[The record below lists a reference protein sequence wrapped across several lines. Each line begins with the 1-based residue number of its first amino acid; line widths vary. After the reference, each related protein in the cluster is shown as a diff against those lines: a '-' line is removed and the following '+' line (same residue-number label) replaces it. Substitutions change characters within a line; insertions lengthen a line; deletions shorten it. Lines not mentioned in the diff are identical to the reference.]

1 MDKYRGDKEIEDLFY
16 FLSLLKQYL
25 PKNIK
30 KGDKSGFDIEIRSCQ
45 HIPANIKI
53 ETFSFDQRSFNNC
66 FDYKN
71 KLINNAVL
79 LITVFFKIKD
89 LKELNY
95 VQAVSDA
102 IIRKLLKFIPK
113 EIKDNFKFFFRY
125 KGNNI
130 FIDFYLLNE
139 PIVKA
144 FLDTGI
150 NLTEYDNF
158 YINLNS
164 SFIVDKLLSIYELK
178 ELYYDIFTFVFYIKT
193 SRANIDYLF
202 ECFQNVLKNHKF
214 NNQKKVEEIING
226 LMSLYNLSSALT
238 KFKLELDSKKII
250 NEYLRIMELYEK
262 EEIEEKFEELF
273 YLKNKLK
280 EIGKEISKGLLSKG
294 LLRFSQV
301 IILEEF
307 AFFLGFPRYKN
318 GITLKFYVQG
328 LTKFVSIFYIY
339 IFLFIILEKSI
350 FLKVYFIR

>member
-1 MDKYRGDKEIEDLFY
+1 MKKKNNYKFY
-16 FLSLLKQYL
+16 FR
-25 PKNIK
+25 NIY
-30 KGDKSGFDIEIRSCQ
+30 
-45 HIPANIKI
+45 N
-53 ETFSFDQRSFNNC
+53 
-66 FDYKN
+66 
-71 KLINNAVL
+71 
-79 LITVFFKIKD
+79 TV
-89 LKELNY
+89 Y
-95 VQAVSDA
+95 
-102 IIRKLLKFIPK
+102 
-113 EIKDNFKFFFRY
+113 
-125 KGNNI
+125 
-130 FIDFYLLNE
+130 IDFYLLNE
-139 PIVKA
+139 KMIKA
-144 FLDTGI
+144 FLDVGI
-150 NLTEYDNF
+150 DINEYDRFN
-158 YINLNS
+158 ISLNS
-164 SFIVDKLLSIYELK
+164 SFIITKLLSIYEFNQIF
-178 ELYYDIFTFVFYIKT
+178 YDIFSLVFYVKT
-193 SRANIDYLF
+193 SRSNIDYLF

-226 LMSLYNLSSALT
+226 LMSLYNFSSALT

-273 YLKNKLK
+273 YMKNKLK

-339 IFLFIILEKSI
+339 IFLFILLEKSI